1 MRWELRLSRE
11 AIAALY
17 RLDRNIARNVSA
29 ALDEMSIDPALANLQ
44 ADEDDPSLYWLAVEG
59 DVTIRLE
66 ILDERHA
73 IRIVRID

>member
-1 MRWELRLSRE
+1 VRWELRLSRG

-17 RLDRNIARNVSA
+17 RLERAITRNVSA
-29 ALDEMSIDPALANLQ
+29 ALEELADDPALVNLQ

-66 ILDERHA
+66 ILDEHHA
-73 IRIVRID
+73 IRIVKID

>member
-17 RLDRNIARNVSA
+17 RLERTIARNVST
-29 ALDEMSIDPALANLQ
+29 ALEELADDPALVNLQ

-59 DVTIRLE
+59 DVTIHLE

-73 IRIVRID
+73 IRIIKIN

>member
-11 AIAALY
+11 AISTLY
-17 RLDRNIARNVSA
+17 RLERAIARNVSA
-29 ALDEMSIDPALANLQ
+29 ALEELADDPTLVNLQ
-44 ADEDDPSLYWLAVEG
+44 ATEDDPSLYWLAVEG

-73 IRIVRID
+73 IRIVKID

>member
-1 MRWELRLSRE
+1 VKWELRLSRE
-11 AIAALY
+11 AIAVLY
-17 RLDRNIARNVSA
+17 RLERTIVRNVSA
-29 ALDEMSIDPALANLQ
+29 ALEELAEDPVLANLQ

-73 IRIVRID
+73 IRIVKID

>member
-1 MRWELRLSRE
+1 MRWELRLSRG

-17 RLDRNIARNVSA
+17 RLERAITRNVSA
-29 ALDEMSIDPALANLQ
+29 ALEELADDPALVNLQ

-66 ILDERHA
+66 ILDEHHA
-73 IRIVRID
+73 IRIVKID